1 MHLQFPQDKLCKVIP
16 FFTCS
21 TPDQALLI
29 HIIEL
34 LPGRIT
40 FGYLVRTLNKAEHR
54 QNKPHS
60 EGSFNAA
67 VAALLNQQYKTMASA
82 ARRHRGGPSPE
93 EYSGDFQSS

>member
-1 MHLQFPQDKLCKVIP
+1 M
-16 FFTCS
+16 
-21 TPDQALLI
+21 
-29 HIIEL
+29 EL

-40 FGYLVRTLNKAEHR
+40 FGYLVRTLYKAEHW

-82 ARRHRGGPSPE
+82 TRRHRGRPWPE
-93 EYSGDFQSS
+93 EYSDDFE